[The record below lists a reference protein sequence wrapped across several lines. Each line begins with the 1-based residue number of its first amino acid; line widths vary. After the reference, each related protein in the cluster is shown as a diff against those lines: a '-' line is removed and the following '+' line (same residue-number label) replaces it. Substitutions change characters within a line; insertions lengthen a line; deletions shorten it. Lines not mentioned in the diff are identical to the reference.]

1 MPFHV
6 PANSDYTIFAS
17 AADSLRFTLTRCMT
31 TWKGHA
37 CSTSSF
43 VKPAGEIMSWHDF
56 GPLEGPG
63 WAANAVGGA
72 YELIK
77 WARFTG
83 NAQM

>member
-1 MPFHV
+1 MAFYV
-6 PANSDYTIFAS
+6 PENPRYTIRDS

-31 TWKGHA
+31 TYHGHA

-43 VKPAGEIMSWHDF
+43 VKPDGEIMGWHDF

-72 YELIK
+72 
-77 WARFTG
+77 
-83 NAQM
+83 